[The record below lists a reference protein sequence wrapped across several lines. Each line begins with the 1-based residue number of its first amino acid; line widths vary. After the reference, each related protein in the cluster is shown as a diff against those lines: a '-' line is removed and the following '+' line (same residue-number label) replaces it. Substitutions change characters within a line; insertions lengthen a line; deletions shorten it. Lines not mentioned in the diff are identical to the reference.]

1 MAQNDFILKITAFL
15 DKVRSKKQ
23 INSDIKTFNIK
34 FPFTGTLDKPKT
46 IKQIKNDIKALR
58 DIFFVNLTGK
68 LNKTKTKAQLKQDTA
83 SLTGTVSLTGKVNQ
97 KSINA
102 SVQQATKQAQAVANK
117 NKIKLDASFNIKKS
131 KLLADIQYFA
141 QQNSKMMKDANM
153 ASKYNTLLD
162 NAKLATSNKEIRNLR
177 MQLSAM
183 RSELRANNLAGLT
196 LGDTLK
202 KTFKRAMELF
212 SGTGFVMLL
221 SQQLRQ
227 AWRESLNLDQAFTN
241 LVKVQ
246 SALTRGDYPEYLE
259 QCTRK
264 AKELATT
271 QQALIEGA
279 TEFSK
284 SGYDLTTSN
293 KLTEQST
300 ILSNV
305 GDMSASDSAKALIS
319 GVQAYD
325 TISGYDD
332 VIDKAKVLID
342 LYNELGNTCAIT
354 TEEIAESVQTVGSV
368 FADSNTSVQEF
379 VSLLSAGNRQFQDAD
394 SMALALRT
402 AALRIRG
409 AKVELEQMGEETD
422 GVYTSVSKL
431 QEKIADLTNI
441 DGKGGV
447 QILEAD
453 GETFRSIYD
462 IFVDLSKVY
471 QQMSDVDASALLE
484 LISGK
489 HRASA
494 ISAVLNNMAE
504 AQEIYQRSLESTGSA
519 QEEYDKYLES
529 SIASLNNF
537 KANMI
542 ETYQAVF
549 NGETTKAI
557 LDTGSSVLELLNSLG
572 LIESTLKSFIAIG
585 AVKALT
591 TLSTA
596 FKASAL
602 QASNFG
608 KALQFTNSIPNDP
621 NSNLAK
627 RFSSLKN
634 IAIASKSLN
643 EAQLKLV
650 LSNKALSNEDRI
662 RILRL
667 MGLEKSIAKAK
678 LEEMGLTQ
686 ATNAQSTA
694 QKAATIN
701 TFSFSAA
708 VKGLGNSIRLAFIS
722 NPVGIAIMTLST
734 IIGAVS
740 AKISEYKENIRETRQ
755 ANMDAATSAKEEA
768 DSLNELYIQYSK
780 LSSITDKTSQQED
793 DFKQVVQDITKA
805 LGNKADALEGLTAGQ
820 NNYTEALKEATKAE
834 LESQYAT
841 AKIGAKAAEEALK
854 DKTYNAW
861 WDGSQ
866 ITIAKNEQMTAIE
879 EHVAALEAVQD
890 ILAKYEDMS
899 SNGIEW
905 EPVGWDEDRNDMNA
919 VLEYYYDLIEAR
931 DRLATDENAD
941 FLMSSDIYKSINTTI
956 NSLSES
962 VKNYTEQQYQALLL
976 QYEWQNGIPRT
987 EEEFKAMEAS
997 ILSASGAGEEFQKVL
1012 KDFLINDFSSFFPE
1026 DTDTEIAK
1034 TEQSAK
1040 KLFDQLT
1047 SSKESLDKF
1056 QSSVQSAYDSYA
1068 KLMNLDIS
1076 SSDIL
1081 SSIQSITSAVSDMD
1095 GSLNWEFID
1104 GQSNSLELL
1113 GNAIEDI
1120 SRKYAESILS
1130 GAGIDIDSK
1139 FGQMLA
1145 NNIIQAQK
1153 ASIELDNL
1161 NDGLDSLQSAYSSL
1175 TDIVEAYNETG
1186 YLTFDQLQTL
1196 LELEPQYLACLIDEN
1211 GQLQLNEQAM
1221 VALANQRLDESEAQA
1236 LQQAI
1241 SELGTLALQDEK
1253 KAVEDNAAAFTNAI
1267 DDLAGY
1273 NQELANTIA
1282 EATVGASA
1290 IRDLNAAIS
1299 GAQSQGA
1306 TDDQIN
1312 TVLSNLET
1320 KLKLISDVRNKVQS
1334 GGLGAVANPTTS
1346 SSGSSSSNDAWLEEY
1361 KKKLSMLE
1369 DQLDQQLINEKEF
1382 YDQSEALLNQYL
1394 KDTPAHIEKYAEEI
1408 SDAEKKLHD
1417 NWNSAFDFEKGNLE
1431 DKLSDKLITDI
1442 EYYKELR

>member
-23 INSDIKTFNIK
+23 INSDIKTLNDIK
-34 FPFTGTLDKPKT
+34 IPLIGKLDKTKT
-46 IKQIKNDIKALR
+46 IKQIKNDIKSLGN
-58 DIFFVNLTGK
+58 IYVSLIGK
-68 LNKTKTKAQLKQDTA
+68 LNKSKTKAQLKQDTA
-83 SLTGTVSLTGKVNQ
+83 SLNSTVSLTGTVNQ
-97 KSINA
+97 KSTNA

-153 ASKYNTLLD
+153 ASRYNTLLD

-227 AWRESLNLDQAFTN
+227 AWRESLNLDKAFTD

-246 SALTRGDYPEYLE
+246 SALTRGDYLQYLE

-293 KLTEQST
+293 KLSEQST

-305 GDMSASDSAKALIS
+305 GDMTAKDSAKALIS

-325 TISGYDD
+325 VVDGYDD
-332 VIDKAKVLID
+332 VINKAQALID
-342 LYNELGNTCAIT
+342 KYNEIGNTASIT
-354 TEEIAESVQTVGSV
+354 TAEIAQGVQAVGSV
-368 FADSNTSVQEF
+368 FSDANTSVDEF
-379 VSLLSAGNRQFQDAD
+379 IALLAAGNRQFQDAD
-394 SMALALRT
+394 SLALGLRT

-409 AKVELEQMGEETD
+409 AKVELEQMGEEAD
-422 GVYTSVSKL
+422 NVYTSASKL

-447 QILEAD
+447 KILEAD

-504 AQEIYQRSLESTGSA
+504 AQEIYQRSLESAGSA

-529 SIASLNNF
+529 STASLNTF

-557 LDTGSSVLELLNSLG
+557 LNAGSSVLEFANSLG
-572 LIESTLKSFIAIG
+572 LVESTLKGFIAIG

-608 KALQFTNSIPNDP
+608 KALQFANSIPNDP

-694 QKAATIN
+694 QKTATIN
-701 TFSFSAA
+701 TFSLSAA
-708 VKGLGNSIRLAFIS
+708 VKGLGNSLRLTFMS

-740 AKISEYKENIRETRQ
+740 AKVSEYKENIRETRQ

-780 LSSITDKTSQQED
+780 LSSITDRTSQQED

-805 LGNKADALEGLTAGQ
+805 LGNKADALE
-820 NNYTEALKEATKAE
+820 
-834 LESQYAT
+834 
-841 AKIGAKAAEEALK
+841 
-854 DKTYNAW
+854 
-861 WDGSQ
+861 
-866 ITIAKNEQMTAIE
+866 
-879 EHVAALEAVQD
+879 
-890 ILAKYEDMS
+890 
-899 SNGIEW
+899 NGK
-905 EPVGWDEDRNDMNA
+905 R
-919 VLEYYYDLIEAR
+919 
-931 DRLATDENAD
+931 
-941 FLMSSDIYKSINTTI
+941 
-956 NSLSES
+956 
-962 VKNYTEQQYQALLL
+962 
-976 QYEWQNGIPRT
+976 
-987 EEEFKAMEAS
+987 
-997 ILSASGAGEEFQKVL
+997 
-1012 KDFLINDFSSFFPE
+1012 
-1026 DTDTEIAK
+1026 
-1034 TEQSAK
+1034 
-1040 KLFDQLT
+1040 
-1047 SSKESLDKF
+1047 
-1056 QSSVQSAYDSYA
+1056 
-1068 KLMNLDIS
+1068 
-1076 SSDIL
+1076 
-1081 SSIQSITSAVSDMD
+1081 
-1095 GSLNWEFID
+1095 
-1104 GQSNSLELL
+1104 
-1113 GNAIEDI
+1113 
-1120 SRKYAESILS
+1120 
-1130 GAGIDIDSK
+1130 
-1139 FGQMLA
+1139 
-1145 NNIIQAQK
+1145 
-1153 ASIELDNL
+1153 
-1161 NDGLDSLQSAYSSL
+1161 
-1175 TDIVEAYNETG
+1175 
-1186 YLTFDQLQTL
+1186 
-1196 LELEPQYLACLIDEN
+1196 
-1211 GQLQLNEQAM
+1211 
-1221 VALANQRLDESEAQA
+1221 
-1236 LQQAI
+1236 
-1241 SELGTLALQDEK
+1241 
-1253 KAVEDNAAAFTNAI
+1253 
-1267 DDLAGY
+1267 
-1273 NQELANTIA
+1273 
-1282 EATVGASA
+1282 
-1290 IRDLNAAIS
+1290 
-1299 GAQSQGA
+1299 
-1306 TDDQIN
+1306 
-1312 TVLSNLET
+1312 
-1320 KLKLISDVRNKVQS
+1320 
-1334 GGLGAVANPTTS
+1334 
-1346 SSGSSSSNDAWLEEY
+1346 
-1361 KKKLSMLE
+1361 
-1369 DQLDQQLINEKEF
+1369 
-1382 YDQSEALLNQYL
+1382 
-1394 KDTPAHIEKYAEEI
+1394 
-1408 SDAEKKLHD
+1408 
-1417 NWNSAFDFEKGNLE
+1417 
-1431 DKLSDKLITDI
+1431 
-1442 EYYKELR
+1442 